1 MDIEEIN
8 LIAAIIIALVGVILF
23 LCYRLKSLSDIN
35 KQLKSFLYSK
45 IDEID
50 RLNKKLNER
59 KKQQEATPM
68 KEEYTPQF
76 DYDNIPEQEH
86 VVKTCKKCG
95 KSGEYIG
102 LDSNGLCFDCRQ
114 TVNLVTYD
122 SSECK
127 PNEKLFR
134 KWYYSQSYK
143 QIFPKGLYFYR
154 ALLYLFRRIFLN
166 HKMRELLELY
176 NSLDVKVNGKSWRCP
191 CCGSENV
198 GFTHCG
204 VCGVLPKFTEKE

>member
-1 MDIEEIN
+1 MDTEERNI
-8 LIAAIIIALVGVILF
+8 IAAIIIVLVGVIIF
-23 LCYRLKSLSDIN
+23 LCYRLKSLSDVN
-35 KQLKSFLYSK
+35 KQLKNFLYSK

-59 KKQQEATPM
+59 KEQRETTTM

-86 VVKTCKKCG
+86 VVKTCKQCG

-114 TVNLVTYD
+114 INQ
-122 SSECK
+122 K
-127 PNEKLFR
+127 PEPNKDLFK
-134 KWYYSQSYK
+134 KWYYSQRRNK
-143 QIFPKGLYFYR
+143 PMVFQGG
-154 ALLYLFRRIFLN
+154 ALLAAIYIPVKNYYNKKFHKPTMQDEFDGYNRIPVQVTDT
-166 HKMRELLELY
+166 H
-176 NSLDVKVNGKSWRCP
+176 WRCP